1 MCDRLADRTLALL
14 RELDLAYVVVDGPE
28 GLESSMPRGVA
39 VTSDRLAVY
48 RLHGRRRDT
57 WEARNDPATERYRYL
72 YSEEE
77 LKEQLERLLELS
89 AAEERSVHVIYNN
102 CHGNYGLTNAFELGR
117 LLLGG

>member
-1 MCDRLADRTLALL
+1 
-14 RELDLAYVVVDGPE
+14 
-28 GLESSMPRGVA
+28 MPRRAA

-57 WEARNDPATERYRYL
+57 WEARNDAATERYRYL

-77 LKEQLERLLELS
+77 LQEQLERLLELS
-89 AAEERSVHVIYNN
+89 AAKERAVHVVYNN
-102 CHGNYGLTNAFELGR
+102 CHGNYGVTNGFELGR